1 MVHIN
6 TIDIIYKFLDEQDY
20 LNRKEILGI
29 IFYGSSNYKT
39 DTKYSDID
47 LLIITNDENNY
58 KGVTYVD
65 NKKIEYFEKNVYDL
79 AQKIEELPSNF
90 DRSLESIFTNGKVI
104 YDKHKTIENLKDLVL
119 ENNEYPRKKKQNK
132 FYSTS
137 FSELKKTFFS
147 TDKTSPYFNYIYYN
161 FLEEI
166 RKEYHIQNGYSKLPV
181 NKIKKLYENSD
192 YSEKYYCVKLPDI
205 EFRNLYISLLEKYKE
220 DEFNVLLGKL
230 KRKQTI
236 KNNFN
241 VRKNNVKYSSTII
254 YSLIE
259 KIIVK
264 DTNEKD
270 YLSLYYI
277 ALEKIRNLYCNINK
291 LDNSLD
297 NIYEYDSSFF
307 EIFNDCVSNP
317 SKENI
322 TLLFNYLSSKID
334 IDYKKYKIYE
344 LSYK

>member
-39 DTKYSDID
+39 DTKDSDID

-137 FSELKKTFFS
+137 FSELKKAFFS

-230 KRKQTI
+230 KIKQTI

-254 YSLIE
+254 HSLIE

-344 LSYK
+344 LS

>member
-39 DTKYSDID
+39 DTKDSDID

-79 AQKIEELPSNF
+79 AKKIEELPSNF

-137 FSELKKTFFS
+137 FSELKKAFFS

-230 KRKQTI
+230 KIKQTI

-254 YSLIE
+254 HSLIE

-344 LSYK
+344 LS

>member
-39 DTKYSDID
+39 DTKDSDID

-79 AQKIEELPSNF
+79 AKKIEELPSNF

-230 KRKQTI
+230 KIKQTI

-241 VRKNNVKYSSTII
+241 VRKNNVKYSSTILH
-254 YSLIE
+254 SLIE

-307 EIFNDCVSNP
+307 AIFNDCVSNP

-344 LSYK
+344 LS

>member
-192 YSEKYYCVKLPDI
+192 YSEKYYCVKLPDVG
-205 EFRNLYISLLEKYKE
+205 FRNLYISLLEKYKE

-334 IDYKKYKIYE
+334 IDYTKYKIYE
-344 LSYK
+344 LS

>member
-39 DTKYSDID
+39 DTKDSDID

-119 ENNEYPRKKKQNK
+119 KNNEYPRKKKQNK

-220 DEFNVLLGKL
+220 DEFNALLGKL

-241 VRKNNVKYSSTII
+241 ARKNNVKYSSTII
-254 YSLIE
+254 HSLIE

-264 DTNEKD
+264 DTNEKE

-344 LSYK
+344 LS

>member
-39 DTKYSDID
+39 DTKDSDID

-90 DRSLESIFTNGKVI
+90 DRSLESIFTNRKVI

-241 VRKNNVKYSSTII
+241 ARKNNVKYSSTII

-344 LSYK
+344 LS

>member
-241 VRKNNVKYSSTII
+241 ARKNNVKYSSTII

-334 IDYKKYKIYE
+334 IDYTKYKIYE
-344 LSYK
+344 LS

>member
-1 MVHIN
+1 MVHID
-6 TIDIIYKFLDEQDY
+6 TIDIIYKSLDEQDY

-192 YSEKYYCVKLPDI
+192 YSEKYYCVKLPDV

-344 LSYK
+344 LS

>member
-6 TIDIIYKFLDEQDY
+6 TTDIIYKFLDEQDY
-20 LNRKEILGI
+20 LNRKDILGI
-29 IFYGSSNYKT
+29 IFYGSSNYNT
-39 DTKYSDID
+39 DTKDSDLD

-58 KGVTYVD
+58 KGVTYID
-65 NKKIEYFEKNVYDL
+65 DKKIEYFEKNVYDL
-79 AQKIEELPSNF
+79 AQKIEELPNSF

-119 ENNEYPRKKKQNK
+119 ENNEYPRKKNQNK

-137 FSELKKTFFS
+137 FLEFKNAFFS

-192 YSEKYYCVKLPDI
+192 YSEKYYCVKLPDTD
-205 EFRNLYISLLEKYKE
+205 FRNLYISLLEKYKDE
-220 DEFNVLLGKL
+220 DFSILLSKL
-230 KRKQTI
+230 KEKQTR
-236 KNNFN
+236 KKCFS
-241 VRKNNVKYSSTII
+241 VRKNNIKYSSTII
-254 YSLIE
+254 YSLLE
-259 KIIVK
+259 KIVAK
-264 DTNEKD
+264 DINEKD

-277 ALEKIRNLYCNINK
+277 ALEKIRNLYCDINK
-291 LDNSLD
+291 LNNSLD
-297 NIYEYDSSFF
+297 NIYEYDSPFL
-307 EIFNDCVSNP
+307 EIFNECISNP

-322 TLLFNYLSSKID
+322 TLLFNCLSSKIN
-334 IDYKKYKIYE
+334 IDYKNYKIYE
-344 LSYK
+344 LS

>member
-39 DTKYSDID
+39 DTKDSDID

-166 RKEYHIQNGYSKLPV
+166 RKEYHIQNGYSKLPI

-236 KNNFN
+236 ENNFN

-344 LSYK
+344 LS

>member
-192 YSEKYYCVKLPDI
+192 YSEKYYCVKLPDVG
-205 EFRNLYISLLEKYKE
+205 FRNLYISLLEKYKE

-254 YSLIE
+254 YSLLE

-344 LSYK
+344 LS

>member
-264 DTNEKD
+264 DTNEND

-344 LSYK
+344 LS

>member
-39 DTKYSDID
+39 DTKDSDID

-58 KGVTYVD
+58 KGITYVD

-119 ENNEYPRKKKQNK
+119 ENNDYPRKKKQNK

-137 FSELKKTFFS
+137 FSELKKAFFS

-166 RKEYHIQNGYSKLPV
+166 RKEYHIQNGYSKLTV

-236 KNNFN
+236 ENNFN

-254 YSLIE
+254 HSLIE

-344 LSYK
+344 LS

>member
-6 TIDIIYKFLDEQDY
+6 TIDIIYKFLDEQNY

-39 DTKYSDID
+39 DTKDSDID
-47 LLIITNDENNY
+47 LLIITDDENNY

-79 AQKIEELPSNF
+79 AQKIEELSSNF

-137 FSELKKTFFS
+137 FSELKKVFFS

-236 KNNFN
+236 ENNFN

-254 YSLIE
+254 HSLIE

-307 EIFNDCVSNP
+307 EIFNDCVSTP

-344 LSYK
+344 LS

>member
-6 TIDIIYKFLDEQDY
+6 TIDIICKFLDEQDY

-192 YSEKYYCVKLPDI
+192 YSEKYYCVKLPDV

-241 VRKNNVKYSSTII
+241 ARKNNVKYSSTII

-307 EIFNDCVSNP
+307 EIFNDCVSNS

-344 LSYK
+344 LS

>member
-39 DTKYSDID
+39 DTKDSDID

-277 ALEKIRNLYCNINK
+277 ALEKICNLYCNINK

-344 LSYK
+344 LS

>member
-47 LLIITNDENNY
+47 LLIITNDVNNY

-192 YSEKYYCVKLPDI
+192 YSEKYYCVKLPDVG
-205 EFRNLYISLLEKYKE
+205 FRNLYISLLEKYKE

-241 VRKNNVKYSSTII
+241 ARKNNVKYSSTII

-307 EIFNDCVSNP
+307 EIFNDCVSNS

-334 IDYKKYKIYE
+334 LDYTKYKIYE
-344 LSYK
+344 LS

>member
-241 VRKNNVKYSSTII
+241 ARKNNAKYSSTII

-344 LSYK
+344 LS

>member
-39 DTKYSDID
+39 DTKDSDID

-241 VRKNNVKYSSTII
+241 ARKNNVKYSSTII
-254 YSLIE
+254 HSLIE

-344 LSYK
+344 LS

>member
-192 YSEKYYCVKLPDI
+192 YSEKYYCVKLPDVG
-205 EFRNLYISLLEKYKE
+205 FRNLYISLLEKYKE

-307 EIFNDCVSNP
+307 EIFNDCVSNQ

-334 IDYKKYKIYE
+334 IDYTKYKIYE
-344 LSYK
+344 LS

>member
-241 VRKNNVKYSSTII
+241 ARKNNVKYSSTII

-264 DTNEKD
+264 DTNEND

-344 LSYK
+344 LS

>member
-39 DTKYSDID
+39 DTKDSDID

-90 DRSLESIFTNGKVI
+90 DRSLESIFTNWKVI

-241 VRKNNVKYSSTII
+241 ARKNNVKYSSTII

-334 IDYKKYKIYE
+334 IDYTKYKIYE
-344 LSYK
+344 LS

>member
-20 LNRKEILGI
+20 LNRKEVLGI

-39 DTKYSDID
+39 DTKDSDID
-47 LLIITNDENNY
+47 LLIITDDENNY
-58 KGVTYVD
+58 KGVTYID

-79 AQKIEELPSNF
+79 AKKIEELPSNF

-119 ENNEYPRKKKQNK
+119 ENNEYPRKKNQNK

-230 KRKQTI
+230 KIKQTI

-254 YSLIE
+254 HSLIE

-297 NIYEYDSSFF
+297 NIYEYDSSFL
-307 EIFNDCVSNP
+307 EIFNDCISNP

-344 LSYK
+344 LS

>member
-147 TDKTSPYFNYIYYN
+147 TDRTSPYFNYIYYN

-241 VRKNNVKYSSTII
+241 ARKNNVKYSSTII

-344 LSYK
+344 LS

>member
-192 YSEKYYCVKLPDI
+192 YSEKYYCVKLPDV

-307 EIFNDCVSNP
+307 EIFNDCVSNS

-344 LSYK
+344 LS

>member
-166 RKEYHIQNGYSKLPV
+166 RKEYHIQNSYSKLPV

-192 YSEKYYCVKLPDI
+192 YSEKYYCVKLPDV

-241 VRKNNVKYSSTII
+241 ARKNNVKYSSTII

-334 IDYKKYKIYE
+334 LDYTKYKIYE
-344 LSYK
+344 LS

>member
-39 DTKYSDID
+39 DTKDSDID
-47 LLIITNDENNY
+47 LLIITNDESNY

-79 AQKIEELPSNF
+79 AKKIEELPSNF

-236 KNNFN
+236 KNNFHA
-241 VRKNNVKYSSTII
+241 RKNNVKYSSTII
-254 YSLIE
+254 HSLIE

-344 LSYK
+344 LS

>member
-65 NKKIEYFEKNVYDL
+65 NKKIEYFEKNVYNL

-181 NKIKKLYENSD
+181 NKIKKVIW
-192 YSEKYYCVKLPDI
+192 K
-205 EFRNLYISLLEKYKE
+205 
-220 DEFNVLLGKL
+220 
-230 KRKQTI
+230 
-236 KNNFN
+236 
-241 VRKNNVKYSSTII
+241 
-254 YSLIE
+254 
-259 KIIVK
+259 
-264 DTNEKD
+264 
-270 YLSLYYI
+270 
-277 ALEKIRNLYCNINK
+277 
-291 LDNSLD
+291 
-297 NIYEYDSSFF
+297 
-307 EIFNDCVSNP
+307 
-317 SKENI
+317 
-322 TLLFNYLSSKID
+322 
-334 IDYKKYKIYE
+334 
-344 LSYK
+344 

>member
-1 MVHIN
+1 MNYHKN
-6 TIDIIYKFLDEQDY
+6 KFL
-20 LNRKEILGI
+20 
-29 IFYGSSNYKT
+29 
-39 DTKYSDID
+39 TK
-47 LLIITNDENNY
+47 NNY

-241 VRKNNVKYSSTII
+241 ARKNNVKYSSTII

-344 LSYK
+344 LS

>member
-39 DTKYSDID
+39 DTKDSDID

-264 DTNEKD
+264 DTNEKTICH
-270 YLSLYYI
+270 YTI
-277 ALEKIRNLYCNINK
+277 
-291 LDNSLD
+291 
-297 NIYEYDSSFF
+297 
-307 EIFNDCVSNP
+307 
-317 SKENI
+317 
-322 TLLFNYLSSKID
+322 
-334 IDYKKYKIYE
+334 
-344 LSYK
+344 

>member
-39 DTKYSDID
+39 DTKDSDID

-241 VRKNNVKYSSTII
+241 ARKNNVKYSSTII

-334 IDYKKYKIYE
+334 LDYTKYKIYE
-344 LSYK
+344 LS

>member
-6 TIDIIYKFLDEQDY
+6 TIDVIYKFLDEQDY

-192 YSEKYYCVKLPDI
+192 YSEKYYCVKLPDV

-241 VRKNNVKYSSTII
+241 ARKNNVKYSSTII

-344 LSYK
+344 LS

>member
-39 DTKYSDID
+39 DTKDSDID

-192 YSEKYYCVKLPDI
+192 YSEKYYCVKLPDV

-241 VRKNNVKYSSTII
+241 ARKNNVKYSSTII

-297 NIYEYDSSFF
+297 NIYEYEQF
-307 EIFNDCVSNP
+307 
-317 SKENI
+317 
-322 TLLFNYLSSKID
+322 
-334 IDYKKYKIYE
+334 
-344 LSYK
+344 

>member
-39 DTKYSDID
+39 DTKDSDID

-79 AQKIEELPSNF
+79 AKKIEELPSNF

-192 YSEKYYCVKLPDI
+192 YSEKYYCVKLPDV

-241 VRKNNVKYSSTII
+241 ARKNNVKYSSTII

-334 IDYKKYKIYE
+334 IDYTKYKIHE
-344 LSYK
+344 LS

>member
-39 DTKYSDID
+39 DTKDSDID

-192 YSEKYYCVKLPDI
+192 YSEKYYCVKLPDV

-344 LSYK
+344 LS

>member
-6 TIDIIYKFLDEQDY
+6 TIDIIYKFLDEHDY

-344 LSYK
+344 LS

>member
-39 DTKYSDID
+39 DTKDSDID

-241 VRKNNVKYSSTII
+241 ARKNNVKYSSTII

-307 EIFNDCVSNP
+307 EIFNDCVSNS

-322 TLLFNYLSSKID
+322 TLLFNYLS
-334 IDYKKYKIYE
+334 
-344 LSYK
+344 

>member
-254 YSLIE
+254 HSLIE

-307 EIFNDCVSNP
+307 EIFNDCVSNS

-344 LSYK
+344 LS

>member
-20 LNRKEILGI
+20 LNRKEVLGI

-39 DTKYSDID
+39 DTKDSDID
-47 LLIITNDENNY
+47 LLIITDDENNY
-58 KGVTYVD
+58 KGVTYID

-79 AQKIEELPSNF
+79 AKKIEDLSSNF

-137 FSELKKTFFS
+137 FSELKKLFFS

-236 KNNFN
+236 ENNFN

-254 YSLIE
+254 HSLIE

-264 DTNEKD
+264 DTNEND

-307 EIFNDCVSNP
+307 EIFNDCVSTP

-344 LSYK
+344 LS

>member
-104 YDKHKTIENLKDLVL
+104 YYKHKTIENLKDLVL

-192 YSEKYYCVKLPDI
+192 YSEKYYCVKLPDV

-220 DEFNVLLGKL
+220 DEINVLLGKL

-241 VRKNNVKYSSTII
+241 ARKNNVKYSSTII

-334 IDYKKYKIYE
+334 IDYTKYKIYE
-344 LSYK
+344 LS